1 MFNRILSCTVLK
13 GEKGGLGMDYGYRKS
28 SAAVTESILEH
39 EEKEN
44 FAIRLYVSG
53 VG

>member
-1 MFNRILSCTVLK
+1 MIT
-13 GEKGGLGMDYGYRKS
+13 
-28 SAAVTESILEH
+28 VTEKAVRQFKEILEH

>member
-1 MFNRILSCTVLK
+1 MIT
-13 GEKGGLGMDYGYRKS
+13 
-28 SAAVTESILEH
+28 VTEKAARQFKEIIER
-39 EEKEN
+39 EKKDK